1 MSFNVIEL
9 FHEFAIDMSRF
20 RKGKFKSGLIS
31 HEAIDEA
38 EETNDKKR
46 ASKNVSYFSSFHAI
60 ENKDIEQLDLIPSNF
75 RFVRLDIYTRNA
87 SVVTYTLE
95 HGEKINKKI

>member
-9 FHEFAIDMSRF
+9 FPEFAIDMSRF

-31 HEAIDEA
+31 HEAIDET
-38 EETNDKKR
+38 EEINDKKR
-46 ASKNVSYFSSFHAI
+46 ASKNISDVFSFHQI
-60 ENKDIEQLDLIPSNF
+60 ENKNIEQIESTRGDF
-75 RFVRLDIYTRNA
+75 YFGRLDIYNRNA